1 MALKGDWFQ
10 IVERVIIIGSKYAFQ
25 IQPCTPLQSI
35 QPEAVNDRK
44 KKNKQKKNQKSNSGA
59 F

>member
-1 MALKGDWFQ
+1 MVLKGDWFQ
-10 IVERVIIIGSKYAFQ
+10 IVKRVIIIGSKYAFQ

-44 KKNKQKKNQKSNSGA
+44 KKKKTKTKTKTEE
-59 F
+59 